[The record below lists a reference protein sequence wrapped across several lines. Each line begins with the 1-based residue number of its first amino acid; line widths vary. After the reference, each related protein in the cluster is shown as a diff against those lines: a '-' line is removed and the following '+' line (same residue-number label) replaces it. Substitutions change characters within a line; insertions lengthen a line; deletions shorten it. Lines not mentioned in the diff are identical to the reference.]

1 MCQFCSAGL
10 GHYDASETT
19 AFAGQTEAASAGYV
33 YPLGHSLVDGVLIG
47 TRWTSSVNYS
57 FPTDASP
64 YVVGGYYADSVAG
77 ITAVSAQQ
85 MAAVRSIMEG
95 TGLVSFESV
104 CNISITEVSSSS
116 NSSVSDIM
124 IAQCNTFGGSNLSTA
139 RVADFP
145 GALIYPYFPTAAGDV
160 WFGDDGNQYR
170 SPVIGNYAWI
180 THIHELGHAFGL
192 KHGHSP
198 DGING
203 FSGVLPYSY
212 DSMEYSVMTY
222 RSYAG
227 ASTTGGYT
235 NAFDSYAQTLM
246 MADIAALQYIYGIDY
261 GTNSGN
267 TTYTW
272 STTTGET
279 LINGVGQGTPAGNK
293 IFMTVWDGG
302 GVDTYDM
309 SNSSANHTID
319 LRPGSYSVVS
329 TGQLANLGN
338 GHFASGNVYNAL
350 QWNGDTRSLIE
361 NAVGGSGNDTLVGND
376 VGNSLDGRGGNNT
389 FYGFGGGDYITASGS
404 TNIALGGEGTDQI
417 YFATGSN
424 QLYGENG
431 NDWLGVNGN
440 ANALIGGEGDDY
452 LTGGGTSNTLVCG
465 NGADYVNFTGDGNYC
480 YGEGGSDFIYFSSGN
495 SNQLFGGDGTDWLG
509 INGIS
514 NALLGGAGNDWLG
527 ASGSSNS
534 VVGGG
539 GGDTLFA
546 YGTTNYLYSQDGAG
560 GGTWLG
566 VSGSSNFL
574 FGNLGNDWL
583 GASGNN
589 NTFDPG
595 AGNDTMVAAAGHT
608 GDVFIFRPGYG
619 HDNITGFAPG
629 AGATDVIDMRGFGL
643 TYSNLINNYTSDISG
658 GVFVNLGGD
667 DLTLYGVTKAQL
679 TSGDF
684 LLS

>member
-1 MCQFCSAGL
+1 MCQFCAAGFAHYAAPEDASAG
-10 GHYDASETT
+10 S
-19 AFAGQTEAASAGYV
+19 FEAASSGGV
-33 YPLGHSLVDGVLIG
+33 SPLGNSFIDGVLIG

-57 FPTDASP
+57 FPTSSAP
-64 YVVGGYYADSVAG
+64 YQYTG
-77 ITAVSAQQ
+77 IDGIAAVSAQQ
-85 MAAVRSIMEG
+85 MSAVRSILEG
-95 TGLVSFESV
+95 TGLASFESV
-104 CNISITEVSSSS
+104 CNITIAEVGST
-116 NSSVSDIM
+116 NGPSVSDIM
-124 IAQCNTFGGSNLSTA
+124 IAQCNNFGGSNLSTA

-145 GALIYPYFPTAAGDV
+145 GSLIYPGIPSAAGDV
-160 WFGDDGNQYR
+160 WFGDDGSQYR
-170 SPVIGNYAWI
+170 SPVIGNYAWA

-203 FSGVLPYSY
+203 FTGVLPYSY

-235 NAFDSYAQTLM
+235 NASDSFAQTLM

-279 LINGVGQGTPAGNK
+279 FINGVGQGTPAGNK

-302 GVDTYDM
+302 GADTYDL
-309 SNSSANHTID
+309 SNSSASHTID
-319 LRPGSYSVVS
+319 LRPGAYSIVS

-338 GHFASGNVYNAL
+338 GHFAAGNVYNAL
-350 QWNGDTRSLIE
+350 QWNSDTRSLIE

-376 VGNSLDGRGGNNT
+376 VGNSLDGRGGSNT
-389 FYGFGGGDYITASGS
+389 FYGFGGGDYMTASSS
-404 TNIALGGEGTDQI
+404 TNTAFGGEGADQV

-431 NDWLGVNGN
+431 NDWLGANGN
-440 ANALIGGEGDDY
+440 ANALIGGNGDDY
-452 LTGGGTSNTLVCG
+452 LTGSGTSNTLVGEAG
-465 NGADYVNFTGDGNYC
+465 NDQAFFSGNGNYC
-480 YGEGGSDFIYFSSGN
+480 YGGAGNDFIYFSSGN
-495 SNQLFGGDGTDWLG
+495 SNQLYGDDGADWIG

-527 ASGSSNS
+527 ASGSSNT

-546 YGTTNYLYSQDGAG
+546 YGSTNYLYSQDGIG

-566 VSGSSNFL
+566 VSGSGNFL
-574 FGNLGNDWL
+574 FGSVGNDWL
-583 GASGNN
+583 GATGNS
-589 NTFDPG
+589 NTFNPG

-608 GDVFIFRPGYG
+608 GDVFIFAPGYG

-629 AGATDVIDMRGFGL
+629 AGATDVIDLRGFGL
-643 TYSNLINNYTSDISG
+643 TYANLINNYTTDVSG
-658 GVFVNLGGD
+658 GVFINLGGD
-667 DLTLYGVTKAQL
+667 DLMLFSVAKAQL

-684 LLS
+684 LLA